1 MASAQPPGSS
11 LSEDIAKI
19 RSNELLIDD
28 LTKTVK
34 LLEQEKPTQGNIN
47 LIHNYKLYIL
57 QLETE
62 IKDLRDKLDRL

>member
-34 LLEQEKPTQGNIN
+34 LLEKEEPTQGNIN
-47 LIHNYKLYIL
+47 LIHTYKLYIL